1 MPRGMTGRAVSATIH
16 SRLRDALL
24 SGQPMTYAQLAAAAG
39 CTVRSV
45 RNYLARSREIFGFDV
60 EQRHVP
66 GSHAVVLHAVGSQP
80 PEPAPADL
88 LRSLTAG
95 IRQQLFHVE
104 PSAHASPHRQLP
116 LVVSLRGL
124 PSYSLDHERLLTAW
138 MHACVAEPRQVVRL
152 ALATASPAE
161 LLVWPVGAVLH
172 NLEGIVLLGLPLDTD
187 AVERV
192 RGLNL
197 DALRTDRDAL
207 QLVDRKETG
216 DPAVDL
222 STIHLAELVDLPFSA
237 SPRSP
242 DARLVDVH
250 VRFDPPTA
258 ERVRSR
264 WWHKSQSAVLRTD
277 GCLDLEF
284 GPVELGAAAAWA
296 ASFGD
301 AVRVI
306 GDKKLRK
313 AVKKRDFVP

>member
-1 MPRGMTGRAVSATIH
+1 MPRGTTGRAVSATIH

-24 SGQPMTYAQLAAAAG
+24 AGQPMTYAQLAAAAG

-60 EQRHVP
+60 EQQHVP
-66 GSHAVVLHAVGSQP
+66 GSHAIALRAAGVHADNP
-80 PEPAPADL
+80 PHDL
-88 LRSLTAG
+88 ARSLAHG
-95 IRQQLFHVE
+95 LRQQLFHID
-104 PSAHASPHRQLP
+104 PAAHQGSQRPLP
-116 LVVSLRGL
+116 FVVSMRGL
-124 PSYSLDHERLLTAW
+124 PSYSDEHEKLLAAW
-138 MHACVAEPRQVVRL
+138 LHACVAEPRSVVRL
-152 ALATASPAE
+152 AFADSSVSE
-161 LLVWPVGAVLH
+161 LLLWPLGAVLH
-172 NLEGIVLLGLPLDTD
+172 NVEGIVLLGLPLDAD
-187 AVERV
+187 SSDRFRAI
-192 RGLNL
+192 NL
-197 DALRTDRDAL
+197 DTLRTGGEAL
-207 QLVDRKETG
+207 ALVDRKETG

-222 STIHLAELVDLPFSA
+222 SAINPAELLDLPFSA
-237 SPRSP
+237 VPRSP
-242 DARLVDVH
+242 DARTVNVH

-284 GPVELGAAAAWA
+284 GPVDLGAAAAWV
-296 ASFGD
+296 ASYGD